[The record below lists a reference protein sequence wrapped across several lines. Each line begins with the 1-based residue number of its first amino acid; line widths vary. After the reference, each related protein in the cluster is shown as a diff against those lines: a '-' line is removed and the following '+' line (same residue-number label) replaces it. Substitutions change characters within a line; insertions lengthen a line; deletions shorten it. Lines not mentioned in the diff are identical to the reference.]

1 MSLSYS
7 SPFQLL
13 EVLLLSVEGVDTA
26 DAIVITVQGGEDGGP
41 GVCSALKE
49 YCFHQLYSYL
59 QCICRTDFFFS
70 AQLTDGPNC

>member
-13 EVLLLSVEGVDTA
+13 EVLLLSVEVVDTA
-26 DAIVITVQGGEDGGP
+26 DAIVITVQGGEDGRP

-49 YCFHQLYSYL
+49 YCLF
-59 QCICRTDFFFS
+59 
-70 AQLTDGPNC
+70 

>member
-13 EVLLLSVEGVDTA
+13 EVLFLSVEVVDTA
-26 DAIVITVQGGEDGGP
+26 DAIVITVQGGEDGRP

-49 YCFHQLYSYL
+49 YCS
-59 QCICRTDFFFS
+59 FS
-70 AQLTDGPNC
+70 PVVIPIVF